1 MKKIVLLSAVFI
13 LLTVG
18 CKKEEIDNELV
29 GTQWEQVD
37 SYSTSGMQYYPDGN
51 WWGQYH
57 QVNTTKTVITF
68 LDNHNGKRWMK
79 NQISNT
85 AQNKTDTDVIFDV
98 TLDFT
103 YNYDSQKK
111 RGELIYIYDS
121 QELGD
126 YMYFEL
132 SNGTDFE
139 LSNGTDFDIV
149 FHKKEDFGLFF
160 DSYDFWLGDKTNV
173 FVLSK

>member
-1 MKKIVLLSAVFI
+1 MKKIVLLSAVFT

-29 GTQWEQVD
+29 GTQWEQVN

-51 WWGQYH
+51 WWGQY
-57 QVNTTKTVITF
+57 QDVNTEKTVITF
-68 LDNHNGKRWMK
+68 LDNHNGKIWMK
-79 NQISNT
+79 HQVSRT
-85 AQNKTDTDVIFDV
+85 AQNKTDTQVTFDA
-98 TLDFT
+98 TFDFT

-121 QELGD
+121 ELIYIYGQELG
-126 YMYFEL
+126 E
-132 SNGTDFE
+132 
-139 LSNGTDFDIV
+139 DIYNIHQEV
-149 FHKKEDFGLFF
+149 KKDFGLFF
-160 DSYDFWLGDKTNV
+160 DSDDFWLDDKTNI